1 MGLLVKEENLPK
13 NQCGEM
19 CSMERQIICRCEEVT
34 NEEILHAIEAGD
46 SSIDSIKK
54 RTRAC
59 MGYCQGRTCKRLIAK
74 FLADYYDTSIENF
87 LSSSARVPIEPICL
101 DLIGETLNGS
111 EE

>member
-1 MGLLVKEENLPK
+1 MDLLVKEEDLPK
-13 NQCGEM
+13 RQYGEIYN
-19 CSMERQIICRCEEVT
+19 MEKQIICRCEEVT
-34 NEEILHAIEAGD
+34 YEEILCAIEAGD

-74 FLADYYDTSIENF
+74 LLADYYNTSIENF
-87 LSSSARVPIEPICL
+87 ISSSVRVPIEPICL
-101 DLIGETLNGS
+101 DLIGETINGT